1 MRRAVSVLVCALV
14 FAVLAP
20 HALRAQAGAVRGRIT
35 VADSAAVSHATVLLV
50 GTQFRATADENGG
63 YLIRNVP
70 PGTYTVRV
78 RLLGYV
84 PQSATARVPAGGTAE
99 QDFAMEAQPIS
110 LSPIDV
116 TVGSRAQHTAAEE
129 LAVPVDVLPAEV
141 IKQQGTS
148 ETSQIIQQL
157 APSVNFPHQSVAD
170 ATDIVRPFTMRG
182 LGPDQSL
189 VLVNGKRRH
198 RMALVHVY
206 GAALGAGSS
215 GVDLNALPS
224 GAFERIEVLRDGAAA
239 QYGSD
244 AIAGVLNMVL
254 KEGPFPATVTADY
267 GGYTPIDFPVDG
279 RTMNFGGG
287 WGLNLG
293 RGSLA
298 LTGEFRDRDATNRA
312 GPDPVDQLVAGD
324 HDSIVGGRIVVKRN
338 AVPQPNHH
346 WGDGSS
352 RDYLGFLNF
361 KYPLTADRRSEL
373 YAFGGYSYRRGT
385 GNGFRRTALD
395 SRNWPQIYPMGFLP
409 EFDPQVEDYSG
420 NAGAR
425 GEMRGWTYDASA
437 SFGHNLFRY
446 DLRNTLNSSL
456 GPCLDLPCSPGPDGI
471 YGTPDDPGIPNQ
483 TSFFAGSLVLNEQSA
498 TLDASRLVHAGW
510 YAPINVA
517 VGLSARREGYRIVPG
532 EPASYIQGGHL
543 DATGNPEPPGS
554 QVFPGFQPAFAVDAW
569 RTNIGAYVDLET
581 SLFQGFLANAAAR
594 FENYS
599 DFGSKLTGKLAARYQ
614 PNTHWT
620 ARAAASTGFRAPS
633 LSQSYYASIVTN
645 FGPDSL
651 GHPTPYD
658 VGIFPVDHPVSRALG
673 ATPLHAETSVNLSGG
688 LAYSP
693 WNDLTFTADAY
704 YIAVNGR
711 ILLTAEL
718 TGDSIAA
725 ILGRAGQTA
734 QSARYFT
741 NALTTHTKGVDL
753 TANWDRQLGGGR
765 RLNVTAN
772 VSWNQTRV
780 TDSTA
785 LPAQLAGTGTWRFDR
800 LFEGGLNAIERE
812 RPDWRASLTTR
823 YAWGSGWSALGRVS
837 YYGSYTSSLLS
848 YTDLQTYSPKAIIDA
863 EFTKNLWGTL
873 TVAVGGRNLLDTFP
887 DKVLEVNSFGIMQ
900 YPTAS
905 PFGFNGRFLYARMEY
920 QLGR

>member
-1 MRRAVSVLVCALV
+1 MRRAVVLLVCALV

-20 HALRAQAGAVRGRIT
+20 SALRAQTGTVLGRVT
-35 VADSAAVSHATVLLV
+35 AADSAAVSHATVLIV
-50 GTQFRATADENGG
+50 GTQFRATADEGGG
-63 YLIRNVP
+63 YVIRGLP
-70 PGTYTVRV
+70 PGTYTLRV

-84 PQSATARVPAGGTAE
+84 PQSVTATVTRGGTVE

-129 LAVPVDVLPAEV
+129 LAVPVDVLPADL

-148 ETSQIIQQL
+148 ETSQIVQQL

-224 GAFERIEVLRDGAAA
+224 SAFERIEVLRDGAAA

-254 KEGPFPATVTADY
+254 KEGPFPATFTADF
-267 GGYTPIDFPVDG
+267 GAYTPQFFPVDG
-279 RTMNFGGG
+279 RTMSATGG

-298 LTGEFRDRDATNRA
+298 LFGEVRDRNATNRA
-312 GPDPVDQLVAGD
+312 GPDPVDQVVPGD
-324 HDSIVGGRIVVKRN
+324 HDSIVDGVIIVKRN

-346 WGDGSS
+346 WGDGAS
-352 RDYLGFLNF
+352 RDYLTFANF
-361 KYPLTADRRSEL
+361 RYPMTEDRRSEF
-373 YAFGGYSYRRGT
+373 YAFGGYSYRHGT
-385 GNGFRRTALD
+385 GNGFRRQALD
-395 SRNWPQIYPMGFLP
+395 SRNWREIYPLGFLP

-420 NAGAR
+420 NVGLR
-425 GEMRGWTYDASA
+425 GETGGWTYDASA
-437 SFGHNLFRY
+437 SLGHNLFRY
-446 DLRNTLNSSL
+446 DLRNTLNASL
-456 GPCLDLPCSPGPDGI
+456 GPCLDLPCSPGIDGI
-471 YGTPDDPGIPNQ
+471 YGTRDDPGIPNQ
-483 TSFFAGSLVLNEQSA
+483 TSFFAGSLVLNELSA
-498 TLDASRLVHAGW
+498 TFDASHAVQAGL

-517 VGLSARREGYRIVPG
+517 VGAAVRTEGYRIVPG

-543 DATGNPEPPGS
+543 DASGNPEPPGS
-554 QVFPGFQPAFAVDAW
+554 QVFAGFQPAFAVDIW
-569 RTNIGAYVDLET
+569 RNNVGAYVDLET
-581 SLFQGFLANAAAR
+581 SLFRGFLANAAAR

-599 DFGSKLTGKLAARYQ
+599 DFGSKLTTKVAARFQ
-614 PNTHWT
+614 PSTHWT
-620 ARAAASTGFRAPS
+620 FRAAASTGFRAPS

-645 FGPDSL
+645 FQPDAL
-651 GHPTPYD
+651 GHPSPYD

-688 LAYSP
+688 LAFSP
-693 WNDLTFTADAY
+693 MSDLTFTADAY
-704 YIAVNGR
+704 YIAVDGR

-718 TGDSIAA
+718 SGDAIAA
-725 ILGRAGQTA
+725 RLAAAGQTA
-734 QSARYFT
+734 QAARYFT
-741 NALTTHTKGVDL
+741 NALTTHTKGIDL

-765 RLNVTAN
+765 RLNLTAN

-780 TDSTA
+780 TDSTPVPPE
-785 LPAQLAGTGTWRFDR
+785 LQGTGAVRFDR
-800 LFEGGLNAIERE
+800 LFEGGLNALERE
-812 RPDWRASLTTR
+812 RPDWRASLTAR
-823 YAWGSGWSALGRVS
+823 YAWGSGWSVLGRGS
-837 YYGSYTSSLLS
+837 YYGTYVSSLLS
-848 YTDLQTYSPKAIIDA
+848 YTDLQTYSAKTIYDA
-863 EFTKNLWGTL
+863 EVTKNFLGVL

-887 DKVLEVNSFGIMQ
+887 DKTLEVNSFGIMQ

-905 PFGFNGRFLYARMEY
+905 PFGFNGRYLYTRVEY